1 MTVYFYYFPKVKG
14 VQIYVPAATNK
25 SRCQNKKNL
34 TRSRYKIVLSRR
46 KLSLL
51 ALFGENDPRFLKSFP
66 VIELLRFLHVHTN
79 RMSFIRKILMHCRIN
94 VLSSHHH
101 NNGWS
106 LDSQIDYCR
115 ELKLYLRWQKSKRTY
130 SKYFIQNNTE
140 TPPERNNNNNNK
152 MRITIA
158 RHILNLSSLKFSDLE
173 SESSNLPEARFLLS
187 SPELAF
193 LALRTLRA
201 NWLAVVSL
209 VLDGTDILL
218 PWLKVPLTGLL

>member
-1 MTVYFYYFPKVKG
+1 MTVHFYYFPKVKG

-25 SRCQNKKNL
+25 SPCQNKKNL

-51 ALFGENDPRFLKSFP
+51 ALFGENDPRFLKAFP

-158 RHILNLSSLKFSDLE
+158 RHVLNLSSLTWVVTTVSKGINIVFKSKFTCSLWFVT
-173 SESSNLPEARFLLS
+173 RLS
-187 SPELAF
+187 AHLD
-193 LALRTLRA
+193 RTNKWFQL
-201 NWLAVVSL
+201 
-209 VLDGTDILL
+209 
-218 PWLKVPLTGLL
+218 